1 MKGRMPRVVETR
13 RFFLAVEVGQKAP
26 DFTLPS
32 DSWDNEVSLEE
43 TRREGPVVLFFY
55 PGDWSSVCTDQ
66 MGQLQ
71 QEIGRFEQKGV
82 KILGVSVDSP
92 WSHKAWAQERN
103 IEFPLLSDF
112 QREVVEDYG
121 VKHEAGF
128 PERAYFVIDK
138 EGVVRAKKIE
148 NSPSDRPEVEA
159 VLKDLDKAL

>member
-1 MKGRMPRVVETR
+1 MIAT
-13 RFFLAVEVGQKAP
+13 EVGEKAP

-32 DSWDNEVSLEE
+32 DSWENKVSLEE

-71 QEIGRFEQKGV
+71 REIGRFEEKGA

-92 WSHKAWAQERN
+92 WSHRAWAEERG
-103 IEFPLLSDF
+103 ISFPLLSDF
-112 QREVVEDYG
+112 WREVVEEYG
-121 VKHEAGF
+121 VKHEKGF

-138 EGVVRAKKIE
+138 EGVVRAKKVE
-148 NSPSDRPEVEA
+148 DSTRDQPEVEA
-159 VLKDLDKAL
+159 VLEDLEKAL

>member
-1 MKGRMPRVVETR
+1 V
-13 RFFLAVEVGQKAP
+13 AAEVGEKAP

-32 DSWDNEVSLEE
+32 DDWEKEMSLEE
-43 TRREGPVVLFFY
+43 ARREGPVVLFFY

-71 QEIGRFEQKGV
+71 QEIWRFEEKGAKV
-82 KILGVSVDSP
+82 LGVSVDSP
-92 WSHKAWAQERN
+92 WSHRAWAEERG

-128 PERAYFVIDK
+128 PERAYFVIDE
-138 EGVVRAKKIE
+138 EGVVRAKRIE
-148 NSPSDRPEVEA
+148 ASPGDRPEVEE
-159 VLKDLDKAL
+159 VLQDLEKALR